1 MRNILGRYLYGCF
14 WSNAGNG
21 GAFLSRCFDN
31 WLFGDRSSGSV
42 YDLGGGLSSGL
53 SRGHLGD
60 RSFLSLRVFRLIV
73 TTNSFVVGTA
83 PHAVG
88 LCIFN

>member
-1 MRNILGRYLYGCF
+1 
-14 WSNAGNG
+14 
-21 GAFLSRCFDN
+21 LSRCFDN
-31 WLFGDRSSGSV
+31 WLFGDWNSGSI

-53 SRGHLGD
+53 SRRLLSD
-60 RSFLSLRVFRLIV
+60 RSFLGLGVLRLIV

>member
-1 MRNILGRYLYGCF
+1 
-14 WSNAGNG
+14 
-21 GAFLSRCFDN
+21 
-31 WLFGDRSSGSV
+31 
-42 YDLGGGLSSGL
+42 L
-53 SRGHLGD
+53 SRGLDSGLLGD
-60 RSFLSLRVFRLIV
+60 RSGRYLCDLRCGLRRVLGRGLLGNRSLLGLGVFRLIV

>member
-1 MRNILGRYLYGCF
+1 LRNILSRDLCGCF
-14 WSNAGNG
+14 GSNGSNG
-21 GAFLSRCFDN
+21 SAFLGRCFDN
-31 WLFGDRSSGSV
+31 WLFGDRSSGSI
-42 YDLGGGLSSGL
+42 YNLGSGL
-53 SRGHLGD
+53 RRGLG
-60 RSFLSLRVFRLIV
+60 RGLLGLGVFRLIV

>member
-1 MRNILGRYLYGCF
+1 LRNILSRDLCGCF
-14 WSNAGNG
+14 GSNGS
-21 GAFLSRCFDN
+21 AFLGRCFDN
-31 WLFGDRSSGSV
+31 WLFGDRSSRSV
-42 YDLGGGLSSGL
+42 HDLRCGLRRGL
-53 SRGHLGD
+53 GRGLLGN
-60 RSFLSLRVFRLIV
+60 RSLLGLGVFRLIV

>member
-1 MRNILGRYLYGCF
+1 LSRGLDSGLLGDRSGRYLYDLRCGLRRGLGRGLL
-14 WSNAGNG
+14 GN
-21 GAFLSRCFDN
+21 
-31 WLFGDRSSGSV
+31 RSL
-42 YDLGGGLSSGL
+42 LG
-53 SRGHLGD
+53 LG
-60 RSFLSLRVFRLIV
+60 VFRLIV

>member
-1 MRNILGRYLYGCF
+1 MRNVLSRDLYGF
-14 WSNAGNG
+14 FGSNGS
-21 GAFLSRCFDN
+21 AFLSRCFDN
-31 WLFGDRSSGSV
+31 WLFGDRSSRSV
-42 YDLGGGLSSGL
+42 HDFGCGL
-53 SRGHLGD
+53 SRGLG
-60 RSFLSLRVFRLIV
+60 RGLLGNRGLPGLGVFRLIV